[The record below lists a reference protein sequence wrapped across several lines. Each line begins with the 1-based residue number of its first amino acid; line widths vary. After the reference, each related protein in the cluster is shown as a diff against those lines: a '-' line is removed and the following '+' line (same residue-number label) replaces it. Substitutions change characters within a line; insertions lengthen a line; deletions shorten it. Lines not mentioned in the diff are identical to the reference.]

1 MGKGLEAVFDWV
13 CHVGCPT
20 LIRLYRLYM
29 LYLAPKVVLTW
40 VHVLADK
47 EVRYRAVGTGDEDA
61 VGAELRAWEGDA
73 WSEQQGSRSR
83 SREYGLRARGMR
95 MPLGQSSGPGERKQQ
110 REARV

>member
-61 VGAELRAWEGDA
+61 VGAELRAWEGDT
-73 WSEQQGSRSR
+73 
-83 SREYGLRARGMR
+83 
-95 MPLGQSSGPGERKQQ
+95 
-110 REARV
+110 EARQRQQVKRVWWWRVLCEGAQ